1 MYKQYN
7 NSIVQQSEQL
17 RTTKDK
23 ASEKILKSPIP
34 TALGRQRQRQVDLH
48 EFEASLVY
56 RASFRTGSKATEK
69 SCLEKQTIAIILSW
83 VFHMNLESKLTNHA
97 PLAIHFPLGSQ
108 MPDSVKVYL

>member
-34 TALGRQRQRQVDLH
+34 TALGRQRQVDLR

-56 RASFRTGSKATEK
+56 RASFRTGSKATERNPVPQK
-69 SCLEKQTIAIILSW
+69 TINQSINKRAQYQVQPI
-83 VFHMNLESKLTNHA
+83 FCFTK
-97 PLAIHFPLGSQ
+97 
-108 MPDSVKVYL
+108 